1 MSGTQPIRKL
11 LVANRSEIAI
21 RVFRAANEM
30 GIRTVAIWAEEDKY
44 GLHRFKADESYQ
56 VGRGPH
62 LPRDLGPI
70 ESYLSIEEVIRVAK
84 LAGADAIHPGYGLLS
99 ESPEFAQACADAGI
113 IFVGPKPQTMTA
125 LGNKVAARNLA
136 VETGVPVIPATEPLP
151 DDMARVREMAEAI
164 GYPVMLKASWG
175 GGGRGMRT
183 IRSADSLERE
193 VIEAKRE
200 ARAAFG
206 KDEVYLEKLIER
218 ARHVE
223 VQVLGDTHGNRVHLF
238 ERDCSI
244 QRRNQ
249 KVVERAPAPYLDAG
263 QREEIAGY
271 ALKLADATD
280 YIGAGTVEFLMDAD
294 TGKFYFI
301 EVNPRIQVEHTVT
314 EEITGIDIVKAQIR
328 IAEGAAIGAPE
339 SGVPAQTDI
348 RLNGHALQCRIT
360 TEDPEQNFIPDYG
373 RITAYR
379 GATGFGIR
387 LDGGTAYSGAVI
399 TRFYDPLLE
408 KVTAWAPTPEDAIAR
423 MDRALREFR
432 IRGVATNLTFLEAVI
447 GHEQFRTNTYTTRF
461 IDETPE
467 LFTQVKRQDRATKLL
482 NYLADASVN
491 GHPETRDRARPDPDA
506 AAPVIPYCPDE
517 PRAGTKQRLDALG
530 PEKFAA
536 WMRAEK
542 RVLFTDTTMRDGHQS
557 LLATRMRTHDI
568 ARIAGTYARA
578 LPDLFSLECWGG
590 ATFDVAMRFLTEDPW
605 ERLALVREGAPNIL
619 LQMLLRGS
627 NGVGYTNYP
636 DNVVRWFVKQAAAGG
651 IDLFRVFDCL
661 NWVENMRVAMDA
673 VRETD
678 ALCEAA
684 ICYTGDLADAARPK
698 YDLKYY
704 VALARELEAAGAH
717 IIAIKDMA
725 GLLKPASARVLFKT
739 LREETDLPLHFHT
752 HDTSGIAAATVL
764 AAIESGADAVD
775 AAMDA
780 LSGNTSQPCL
790 GSLVEALRGHE
801 RDPGL
806 DPQWIRRI
814 SFYWESV
821 RNQYAAFESDLK
833 GPASEVY
840 LHEMPGGQFTNL
852 KEQARS
858 MGLESRWHEVA
869 QAYHDVNLLFGDI
882 VKVTPSSKVV
892 GDMALMMVAQDL
904 TVADVADPDKD
915 ITFPDSVISMLRG
928 DLGQPPGG
936 WPEAITAKALKG
948 ETPGTERPGAL
959 LAPADLEADRKT
971 LEAELEREVSDA
983 EFASWLM
990 YPKVFSDFARASEEY
1005 GPVSCLPTPHFFY
1018 GMGQEEEILVEI
1030 ERGKTL
1036 VVRCLA
1042 FGETDEDG
1050 MVTVFFELNGQP
1062 RRVKVPDRA
1071 HGAGGGKVR
1080 RKATP
1085 GDATHIGAPMPGIVS
1100 TIAVTAGQKIKAGD
1114 VLLSIEAMKM
1124 ESALHA
1130 ERDGT
1135 IAEVVVQAGEQIDA
1149 KDLLIVLA
1157 AE

>member
-1 MSGTQPIRKL
+1 MPISKI

-21 RVFRAANEM
+21 RIFRAANEL
-30 GIRTVAIWAEEDKY
+30 GIKTVAIWAEEDKY
-44 GLHRFKADESYQ
+44 SLHRFKADESYPI
-56 VGRGPH
+56 GRGPH
-62 LPRDLGPI
+62 LAKDMGPI
-70 ESYLSIEEVIRVAK
+70 ESYLSIDEVIRVAK
-84 LAGADAIHPGYGLLS
+84 LSGADAIHPGYGLLS
-99 ESPEFAQACADAGI
+99 ESPEFAEACAEAGI
-113 IFVGPKPQTMTA
+113 VFIGPRPDTMRR

-136 VETGVPVIPATEPLP
+136 VEVGVPVVPATEPLP
-151 DDMARVREMAEAI
+151 DDMAEVARMAAGI

-175 GGGRGMRT
+175 GGGRGMRA
-183 IRSADSLERE
+183 IRAEADLARE
-193 VIEAKRE
+193 VVEAKRE
-200 ARAAFG
+200 AKAAFG
-206 KDEVYLEKLIER
+206 KDEVYLEKLVER

-223 VQVLGDTHGNRVHLF
+223 VQVLGDTHGNVVHLF

-249 KVVERAPAPYLDAG
+249 KVVERAPAPYLDAA
-263 QREEIAGY
+263 QRDELCGY
-271 ALKLADATD
+271 ALKIARATD
-280 YIGAGTVEFLMDAD
+280 YVGAGTVEFLMDAD
-294 TGKFYFI
+294 TGRFYFI

-314 EEITGIDIVKAQIR
+314 EQVTGIDIVKAQIH
-328 IAEGAAIGAPE
+328 ILDGHAIGTPE
-339 SGVPAQTDI
+339 SGVPPQEKI
-348 RLNGHALQCRIT
+348 WLNGHALQCRIT

-408 KVTAWAPTPEDAIAR
+408 KVTAWAPSPQEAIAR

-432 IRGVATNLTFLEAVI
+432 IRGVATNLTFLEAI
-447 GHEQFRTNTYTTRF
+447 ISHPKFRDNSYTTRF
-461 IDETPE
+461 IDTTPE
-467 LFTQVKRQDRATKLL
+467 LFTQVKRRDRATKLL
-482 NYLADASVN
+482 NYLADVTVN
-491 GHPETRDRARPDPDA
+491 GHPEARGRPKPKADA
-506 AAPVIPYCPDE
+506 AAPVVPFVGGEVPD
-517 PRAGTKQRLDALG
+517 GTKQRLDALG
-530 PEKFAA
+530 PVKFAG
-536 WMRAEK
+536 WMREQPQ
-542 RVLFTDTTMRDGHQS
+542 VLVTDTTMRDGHQS

-568 ARIAGTYARA
+568 AGVAGAYARA
-578 LPDLFSLECWGG
+578 LPQLLSLECWGG

-605 ERLALVREGAPNIL
+605 ERLALVRKGAPNLL
-619 LQMLLRGS
+619 LQMLLRGA

-636 DNVVRWFVKQAAAGG
+636 DNVVRHFVSQAAAGG

-673 VRETD
+673 VIDEGK
-678 ALCEAA
+678 LCEAT
-684 ICYTGDLADAARPK
+684 ICYTGDILDPARAK

-717 IIAIKDMA
+717 IIAVKDMA
-725 GLLKPASARVLFKT
+725 GLLKPAAARVLFKA
-739 LREETDLPLHFHT
+739 LREATGLPIHFHT

-764 AAIESGADAVD
+764 AAVESGVDAID

-790 GSLVEALRGHE
+790 GSIVEALKGTD

-806 DPQWIRRI
+806 DPAWIRRI
-814 SFYWESV
+814 SFYWEAV

-858 MGLESRWHEVA
+858 LGLETRWHEVA
-869 QAYHDVNLLFGDI
+869 QAYHDVNLMFGDI

-892 GDMALMMVAQDL
+892 GDMALMMVSQDL
-904 TVADVADPDKD
+904 TVADVENPARD
-915 ITFPDSVISMLRG
+915 IAFPDSVVSMLRG
-928 DLGQPPGG
+928 DLGQPPSG
-936 WPEAITAKALKG
+936 WPAALQKKALKG
-948 ETPGTERPGAL
+948 DAPITVRPGSL
-959 LAPADLEADRKT
+959 LAPADLPAIRKEVEAK
-971 LEAELEREVSDA
+971 LGREIDEF
-983 EFASWLM
+983 EFASSLM
-990 YPKVFSDFARASEEY
+990 YPKVFADFAAAQETY
-1005 GPVSCLPTPHFFY
+1005 GPVSVLPTPVYFY
-1018 GMGQEEEILVEI
+1018 GMAPEDEIFIDI

-1042 FGETDEDG
+1042 VGEPDEQG

-1080 RKATP
+1080 RKAEP
-1085 GDATHIGAPMPGIVS
+1085 GNEAHVGAPMPGVVS
-1100 TIAVTAGQKIKAGD
+1100 TLAVAAGQSVMAGD

-1124 ESALHA
+1124 ETALHA

-1135 IAEVVVQAGEQIDA
+1135 IAEVLVHAGDQIDA
-1149 KDLLIVLA
+1149 KDLLVVYA
-1157 AE
+1157 A